1 MIHQWLNQDLN
12 PDSGSKDSPFALFLC
27 FMNQLFF
34 YLLIPLLAPPP
45 PPNKQKSL
53 VPEAAYVSRVHTLS
67 HLAVVA
73 TGFDNEIRVVMKG
86 HN

>member
-12 PDSGSKDSPFALFLC
+12 PDSFSRDSPFALFLC

-34 YLLIPLLAPPP
+34 YLFIPLLAPPT
-45 PPNKQKSL
+45 NKKQKNL